1 MIVVVVVV
9 VFVLKSA
16 ASAFVLPNAAPFYV
30 FPPLSLHLSLSLSIL
45 SCFSDVCKI
54 ETGRQTERQ
63 EGRERESK
71 TVAQRNTFIV
81 YNILEVSR
89 A

>member
-9 VFVLKSA
+9 VVVVVLKSA

-30 FPPLSLHLSLSLSIL
+30 FPPLSLHLHLSLSLSIL
-45 SCFSDVCKI
+45 SCLSDVCKI

-63 EGRERESK
+63 EGRERE
-71 TVAQRNTFIV
+71 R
-81 YNILEVSR
+81 E
-89 A
+89 

>member
-9 VFVLKSA
+9 VAVLKSA

-30 FPPLSLHLSLSLSIL
+30 FPPLSLHLHLSLSLSLSLSIL
-45 SCFSDVCKI
+45 SCLSDVCKI

-63 EGRERESK
+63 EGRERE
-71 TVAQRNTFIV
+71 R
-81 YNILEVSR
+81 
-89 A
+89 